1 MFALQDRRSR
11 PAALVALG
19 IIAVITL
26 LHIRPIND
34 AVGGLTVLWIYDLS
48 IIVMAGFSAVLSLL
62 LARSY
67 RSGEVLRR
75 IWFFLG
81 IGLLLWTIGEAMWA
95 YFELIVQIDPYPS
108 PADYVW
114 LIGYIPLFVA
124 LYLRFRSLGT
134 TPDRAGL
141 LRLIVAFALL
151 LGVVSYFVLLPMVQE
166 PENEPFAQFI
176 GVMYPLG
183 DLAVALGAM
192 LIFLVLTGGALSRP
206 WMMIAAGF
214 IIVSVADLFYTY
226 ADWQELLLSG
236 GETNF
241 ITSLANVLYYTSYV
255 VIAFGVYLQARLQKI
270 L

>member
-1 MFALQDRRSR
+1 MFAFQDRRSR

-26 LHIRPIND
+26 LNIRPVFD
-34 AVGGLTVLWIYDLS
+34 AVGGLTVLRIYDLS
-48 IIVMAGFSAVLSLL
+48 IIVIAGFSAVLSLL

-67 RSGEVLRR
+67 RPGEVLRR
-75 IWFFLG
+75 IWLFLG
-81 IGLLLWTIGEAMWA
+81 IGLLLWTVGEAIWA
-95 YFELIVQIDPYPS
+95 YFELILQVDPYPS

-114 LIGYIPLFVA
+114 LVGYIPLFAA
-124 LYLRFRSLGT
+124 LYLRFHSLGT
-134 TPDRAGL
+134 TPERSRL
-141 LRLIVAFALL
+141 MTLIVVFGVLVAL
-151 LGVVSYFVLLPMVQE
+151 VSYLVLLPMMQE
-166 PENEPFAQFI
+166 PESEPFAQFI

-226 ADWQELLLSG
+226 ADWQGLLLSG
-236 GETNF
+236 GETNL
-241 ITSLANVLYYTSYV
+241 ISSVANVLYYVSYV